1 MKTIIS
7 SAVAIYILQEGEK
20 LKRSQSDRDYS
31 RFYVI
36 YPSGVYWK
44 IFYFP
49 YGDKNRIELPMC
61 TSENEAFNLAYEHL
75 IDNAK
80 KFP

>member
-36 YPSGVYWK
+36 YPSGIYWK

-49 YGDKNRIELPMC
+49 YGEKNRTELPMC

-80 KFP
+80 QYI